1 MMCIHIFCILYL
13 SLCLS
18 LSLYLYLSSFPF
30 EIFANC
36 PIVGRTRLHY
46 DCCQQLSQSI
56 HVAVLPRAARV
67 PPLVNL
73 ILLCHA
79 HGDITM

>member
-46 DCCQQLSQSI
+46 DWP
-56 HVAVLPRAARV
+56 AK
-67 PPLVNL
+67 
-73 ILLCHA
+73 
-79 HGDITM
+79 